1 MMMFD
6 VCCFLKCTIEG
17 LKLPV
22 ISDGDALPTDLRE
35 HAAHKHSRNRR
46 DIITALDGLIYM
58 TLRENRD

>member
-1 MMMFD
+1 MCVAFSNAQY
-6 VCCFLKCTIEG
+6 KR

-22 ISDGDALPTDLRE
+22 ISDGDALPTDLCE
-35 HAAHKHSRNRR
+35 HTAHKHSRNRR